1 MMMALAEV
9 GTADAAIVISNGLTG
24 SLKQPLT
31 RLTGRAS
38 VRSDSLIDALPIVG
52 ASTKFV
58 GRPQQATSKVIKA
71 DSRSRRRCSQRCVP
85 RYMGR

>member
-1 MMMALAEV
+1 MMALAEV

-38 VRSDSLIDALPIVG
+38 VRSDALIDALPIVG
-52 ASTKFV
+52 DQLNLS
-58 GRPQQATSKVIKA
+58 G
-71 DSRSRRRCSQRCVP
+71 DRSRPLAR
-85 RYMGR
+85 